1 MQNYTGKDQWH
12 WLPRAR
18 IWLVPSLAS
27 SRVMGYLFSGSLLFS
42 PLFLICFLS
51 LATS

>member
-18 IWLVPSLAS
+18 IWLGPSLAS
-27 SRVMGYLFSGSLLFS
+27 SPVTGYLFSGSLLFP